1 MKVSHIL
8 VPIDYSEQSRRA
20 LEFGAELAQAFGAR
34 LDVVHCWDR
43 PTYVPDNVYI
53 ERPGTKRR
61 PLIEVLRDDA
71 ERDMADF
78 LTKTELGPAIQCGK
92 HLVSGE
98 PAAAILGRVEKGGYD
113 LIVIG
118 TSGRSGVRQLLLGSV
133 AARLIRLSPVPVITI
148 PPARAS

>member
-1 MKVSHIL
+1 
-8 VPIDYSEQSRRA
+8 
-20 LEFGAELAQAFGAR
+20 
-34 LDVVHCWDR
+34 
-43 PTYVPDNVYI
+43 VYI

-71 ERDMADF
+71 ERDMTDF
-78 LTKTELGPAIQCGK
+78 LTKTELGPGIRCGK
-92 HLVSGE
+92 HLANGE

-148 PPARAS
+148 PPQRES